1 MLPLRPVYCGSL
13 FLSGF
18 LIWKTSIHRKRNGI
32 ATKYT
37 GGLCAMNEYEKSPFE
52 IYRNALDFV
61 MSSLSLD
68 EDAAA
73 EVILNE
79 LSV

>member
-1 MLPLRPVYCGSL
+1 MLPPRPVCCGSL

-18 LIWKTSIHRKRNGI
+18 LIWKTSVDRKRSGI

-37 GGLCAMNEYEKSPFE
+37 GGLYAMKEYEKSPFE

-61 MSSLSLD
+61 MSSSSMD

-73 EVILNE
+73 EVILKE
-79 LSV
+79 LSI